1 MSDPVQRQ
9 SIQSQ
14 MLDRF
19 ADRLTAVEVVHTHES
34 GCEVRT
40 TYHLQAAPMP
50 TASDIADL
58 VEQKLDARLSAVLA
72 PYSSGQGD

>member
-1 MSDPVQRQ
+1 MSEPVQRQ
-9 SIQSQ
+9 SIQSV

-19 ADRLTAVEVVHTHES
+19 ADRLTAVEVVHTHEG

-40 TYHLQAAPMP
+40 TYHLQATPMP

-58 VEQKLDARLSAVLA
+58 VEQRMAAQLSAIFDT
-72 PYSSGQGD
+72 SFQD